1 MLRAYLRDSVQT
13 TTYRRA
19 GGPVDVS

>member
-1 MLRAYLRDSVQT
+1 VLRAYVRDGVQT
-13 TTYRRA
+13 TMYRRA